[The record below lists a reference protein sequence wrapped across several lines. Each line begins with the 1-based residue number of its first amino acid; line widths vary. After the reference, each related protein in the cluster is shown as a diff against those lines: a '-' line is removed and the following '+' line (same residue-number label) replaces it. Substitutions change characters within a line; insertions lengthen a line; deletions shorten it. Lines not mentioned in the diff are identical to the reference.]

1 MFYFANK
8 INDRADF
15 THKTF
20 LHKKPT
26 MIRSNNP
33 AEAVLEQ
40 RVIRFDD
47 FIPCTT
53 AFIDARTPGSNQK
66 ENFCL
71 IGSGVAENPGQVVH
85 INIPHGFD
93 IGAARQPHGCRNSHH
108 SHDTEEV
115 FIVFSGDWKFTWGQE
130 GEDGEVLLSAGAT
143 ISIPTQMFRGFE
155 NIGADDGFMYAVLGL
170 DKSGSAGQV
179 IWAPYVFHQAKSH
192 GLILLEDGRLID
204 TVSGAVVPNNARE
217 YTPISK
223 QSADRDFRRL
233 TIAEMAACV
242 ANKDQHGNLEIGGL
256 STLDGV
262 IERAIIGCANPAEN
276 IGAGKMS
283 WRHRFHVRHLSL
295 QPSVEIPLHVRYEE
309 EVIILQQGELLVN
322 IDGYT
327 TTLFPGDVFTA
338 PIDQP
343 RRYLSQSQQP
353 VDAFIVRRGNHP
365 LAAKFV

>member
-1 MFYFANK
+1 MFYFANR
-8 INDRADF
+8 INAAWTLR
-15 THKTF
+15 TRLF
-20 LHKKPT
+20 LHKNPT
-26 MIRSNNP
+26 MIRSNNL
-33 AEAVLEQ
+33 AEAVIEQ

-53 AFIDARTPGSNQK
+53 AFIDARTPGSDQK

-93 IGAARQPHGCRNSHH
+93 IGAARQPHGCKNSHH

-115 FIVFSGDWKFTWGQE
+115 FIIFSGDWKFTWGQE

-155 NIGADDGFMYAVLGL
+155 NVGADDGFMFAVLGL

-204 TVSGAVVPNNARE
+204 TVSGAMVPDNARE
-217 YTPISK
+217 YTPISR

-233 TIAEMAACV
+233 TATEMAACV
-242 ANKDQHGNLEIGGL
+242 ANRDEHKNLEVGGL
-256 STLDGV
+256 SALDGV
-262 IERAIIGCANPAEN
+262 IERAVIGCANPVEN
-276 IGAGKMS
+276 IGAGKMA
-283 WRHRFHVRHLSL
+283 WQHGFHLRHLSI
-295 QPSVEIPLHVRYEE
+295 QSGIQIPLHVRHEE
-309 EVIILQQGELLVN
+309 EVVIVQQGELLID
-322 IDGYT
+322 IDGYA

-338 PIDQP
+338 PIGQP

-353 VDAFIVRRGNHP
+353 LDAFIVRRGDHP
-365 LAAKFV
+365 QAAKFV